1 MALRVNAGDLYRK
14 LQKNDKAREIMEIGI
29 ELCNWGDDGNE
40 YQILKKNLLVT
51 INEDDNYNN
60 NNNNDNNNN
69 NNNNNNDNN
78 NNDNNNNYDNNN
90 INRVV
95 SINGDSTKQKLIKF
109 ISKEKSE
116 EKSNEKSNEKL
127 NNKSLNNVGKKI
139 PNSLTVPPAALL
151 NNLGL
156 LELDEKNY
164 QIALFLFEKAASIEM
179 SASAT
184 EHSEMKSSDGN
195 QVSEIIRKN
204 ILRAEEGIKSSV
216 TNI

>member
-1 MALRVNAGDLYRK
+1 MLV
-14 LQKNDKAREIMEIGI
+14 QKVPVQG
-29 ELCNWGDDGNE
+29 
-40 YQILKKNLLVT
+40 KN
-51 INEDDNYNN
+51 NK
-60 NNNNDNNNN
+60 
-69 NNNNNNDNN
+69 N

-109 ISKEKSE
+109 ISKEKS
-116 EKSNEKSNEKL
+116 KEKSNEKL

-195 QVSEIIRKN
+195 QVRDIIRKN

-216 TNI
+216 TNMIPF